1 MGEHGISVVIP
12 LFNKSHVIADVLLS
26 VLNQSSPPDEL
37 IVVDDASSD
46 GSLDIAQ
53 SFWDAY
59 QKHFPIK
66 VLRNTNCSGPSFT
79 RNVGIE
85 HSSQDYLYFLDA
97 DDLMFPNTILNLR
110 KAISI
115 TKPDIIFTKA
125 LLGLSKKIHP
135 SKKIFNYAEKIEKN
149 LFKIVEPF
157 GLLADEFPFVG
168 SNFAIRKSFPILF
181 DINERQFEDCL
192 FVYEHVLRADR
203 IVYLDQFSIIYG
215 QDPLNNY
222 SRKPLNDPHQASL
235 PKLYHTARGM
245 GHLKIAGHI
254 FFIWMSYLATRASNR
269 GIALTLLKQNRAVVL
284 KNFRLNQRYISPFLR
299 ILLPYWLFNYLHR
312 RIRS

>member
-1 MGEHGISVVIP
+1 MVSPGISIVIP
-12 LFNKSHVIADVLLS
+12 LFNKAHVIREVLLS

-37 IVVDDASSD
+37 IIVDDASRD
-46 GSLDIAQ
+46 GSLEIAY
-53 SFWDAY
+53 SFRDAY
-59 QKHFPIK
+59 GKRFPIK
-66 VLRNTNCSGPSFT
+66 VLRNADCRGPSFT

-97 DDLMFPNTILNLR
+97 DDLMFSNTITNLR

-125 LLGLSKKIHP
+125 LLGLSLKIHP
-135 SKKIFNYAEKIEKN
+135 AKNIFNYTEIIEKN
-149 LFKIVEPF
+149 LFRVVDPL

-168 SNFAIRKSFPILF
+168 SNFAIRKRFSILF

-192 FVYEHVLRADR
+192 FVYEHILRTDR
-203 IVYLDQFSIIYG
+203 IVYLDQFSIAYA

-222 SRKPLNDPHQASL
+222 SRKPLNDPNQTSL

-254 FFIWMSYLATRASNR
+254 LFIWMSYLATRASNR
-269 GIALTLLKQNRAVVL
+269 VIVLKVLKQNRAVVL

-299 ILLPYWLFNYLHR
+299 ILLPDWFFNDIRR